1 MSDRMLSK
9 EQAADWL
16 GVSPRFVRRLVEER
30 RIPFSR
36 LGPTGSHIRIA
47 ESDLRAFVAA
57 GRVEPIRPADAWR
70 AVRGVA

>member
-36 LGPTGSHIRIA
+36 LGPTGSHIRIS
-47 ESDLRAFVAA
+47 ESDLRALVAA
-57 GRVEPIRPADAWR
+57 GRVEPIRPVDAWR

>member
-1 MSDRMLSK
+1 VGDRMLSN
-9 EQAADWL
+9 EQAAEWL

-36 LGPTGSHIRIA
+36 LGPAGSHIRIA

-57 GRVEPIRPADAWR
+57 GRVEPIRPADTWR
-70 AVRGVA
+70 AIRGVA